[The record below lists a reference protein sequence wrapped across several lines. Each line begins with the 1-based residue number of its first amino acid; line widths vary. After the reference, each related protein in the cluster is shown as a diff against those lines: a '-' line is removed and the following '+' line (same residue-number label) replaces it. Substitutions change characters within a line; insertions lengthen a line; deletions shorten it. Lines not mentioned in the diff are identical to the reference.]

1 MRYVQPTWIAG
12 LLAMVIVASLW
23 SVTSAAPMIRIDHQ
37 LAAAGT
43 STPYSQATDTL
54 PTQWDL
60 FTQPNVTLEALG
72 IPEPAIEAD
81 LPADLAEPSNG
92 NPNGLVLG
100 HVVRLKEQRT
110 SGYDVWGVYDRL
122 AHMPAPRVL
131 HFDPPPMMTMP
142 APARWTAPAPQPNH
156 LGGYFPLRTTVDDPD
171 PFTPQIIIVP
181 EPASVALL
189 ALGTSLIVLPHR
201 KRNAQRR

>member
-1 MRYVQPTWIAG
+1 MRYIEPSWIGG
-12 LLAMVIVASLW
+12 LLAVAMIAAMASPG
-23 SVTSAAPMIRIDHQ
+23 SAAPMIRIDHQ

-100 HVVRLKEQRT
+100 HVVRLKEQRI

-131 HFDPPPMMTMP
+131 HFDPPPAMTMP
-142 APARWTAPAPQPNH
+142 APARTSLPAAQPNY
-156 LGGYFPLRTTVDDPD
+156 LGGYLPLRTTVDDPD

-189 ALGTSLIVLPHR
+189 ALGTSLIVLPRR
-201 KRNAQRR
+201 KRD